1 MMLCTQMPRCVR
13 VLGMKR
19 HATRVAAAF
28 SAPRQSC
35 CVHPGARAWKQGGGT
50 KTVRRTMRIP
60 LGLMTSRTAAGGF
73 WGSCFNDYQ
82 TTAAHEGYE
91 TLRRWLSREGVSS
104 YVYTSNVDAYGTSS
118 ERDLKTSFRSTANST
133 IGVPCN
139 DRAAIK
145 APPEFRFAIDPSV
158 AGSRYIH
165 RRRHHHRHPEARRPR
180 VCDEAPCVPMW
191 CSMTKK
197 ALWRINSRPNRRRIR
212 SGRRQ
217 RKRP

>member
-19 HATRVAAAF
+19 HATRVAAAV

-104 YVYTSNVDAYGTSS
+104 YVYTSNVDGHF
-118 ERDLKTSFRSTANST
+118 K
-133 IGVPCN
+133 
-139 DRAAIK
+139 RAGFENVL
-145 APPEFRFAIDPSV
+145 P
-158 AGSRYIH
+158 IH
-165 RRRHHHRHPEARRPR
+165 GELDHWR
-180 VCDEAPCVPMW
+180 
-191 CSMTKK
+191 
-197 ALWRINSRPNRRRIR
+197 AL
-212 SGRRQ
+212 Q
-217 RKRP
+217 